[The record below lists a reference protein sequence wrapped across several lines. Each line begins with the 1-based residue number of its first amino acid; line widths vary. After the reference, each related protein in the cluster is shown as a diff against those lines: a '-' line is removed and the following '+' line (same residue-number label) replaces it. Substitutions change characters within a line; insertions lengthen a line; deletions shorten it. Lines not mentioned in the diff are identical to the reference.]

1 MHDDR
6 PPLIL
11 DNDVHRPLQRGHI
24 LLIEGVHVQHRDN
37 GPQITAPVR
46 DAVDQREP
54 IVLRADPEGG
64 AEPRLTLFRQTV
76 QVEDGLVK
84 GLQEGVLVIA
94 ENLVPVLIQQ
104 VQPGHPL
111 ILGEHVG
118 QNVLL
123 EPLLVPGLI
132 IRMELSQK
140 PGGLSQDLHIPELL
154 GEIEGQVLGHR
165 PGRDQKVLLLLGD
178 HHLCVC
184 VIGVIDRKQQGAQQA
199 GQQSRNQHL
208 GRFPPSES
216 HHAPPPFCKISYHA
230 GAQKK
235 TSFFF

>member
-1 MHDDR
+1 M
-6 PPLIL
+6 
-11 DNDVHRPLQRGHI
+11 
-24 LLIEGVHVQHRDN
+24 
-37 GPQITAPVR
+37 
-46 DAVDQREP
+46 
-54 IVLRADPEGG
+54 LRADPERG
-64 AEPRLTLFRQTV
+64 AEPRLTSFRQLV

-123 EPLLVPGLI
+123 EPLLVSGLI

-154 GEIEGQVLGHR
+154 GEVEGQILGHR

-216 HHAPPPFCKISYHA
+216 HHAPPPFLQNIIPRRSTEKNIIFLLIAAQA
-230 GAQKK
+230 GPESPSPACEARSLVTVSKE
-235 TSFFF
+235 TDFFFPSHFHRPSPSL

>member
-11 DNDVHRPLQRGHI
+11 DNDVHRPLQRSHV
-24 LLIEGVHVQHRDN
+24 LLIEGVHVQHGDN
-37 GPQITAPVR
+37 RSQIIAPVR
-46 DAVDQREP
+46 NAVDHREP
-54 IVLRADPEGG
+54 IVLRADPERG
-64 AEPRLTLFRQTV
+64 AEPRLTSFRQLV

-154 GEIEGQVLGHR
+154 GEVEGQILGHR

-199 GQQSRNQHL
+199 GQQSCNQHL

-216 HHAPPPFCKISYHA
+216 HRAPPPFCKISYHA

-235 TSFFF
+235 PSFFF